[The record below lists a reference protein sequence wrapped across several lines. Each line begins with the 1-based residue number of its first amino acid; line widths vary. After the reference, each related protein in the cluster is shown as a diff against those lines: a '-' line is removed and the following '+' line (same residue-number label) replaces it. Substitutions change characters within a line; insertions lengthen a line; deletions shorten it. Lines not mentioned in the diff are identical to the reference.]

1 MSTQKE
7 DKDKCV
13 LAKGKQEDISEFSCE
28 YIQGP
33 LYYIT
38 VARQMKL
45 VTFVQSQMNIR
56 WCFPSDRDQSFP
68 TECFLEAVKLS
79 PCSCSLSEETNVLQW
94 KSAY

>member
-56 WCFPSDRDQSFP
+56 
-68 TECFLEAVKLS
+68 
-79 PCSCSLSEETNVLQW
+79 
-94 KSAY
+94 